1 MDIAKLKSLLQSSS
15 EKFIDGQSFSQR
27 IDIVRDII
35 DNEYPKI
42 PINLALNGSVIYM
55 EKFMEREKIE
65 TLLKVLKHSS
75 QENREYIIDDS
86 ELNEILQL
94 VYRFVNQNSLLNS

>member
-1 MDIAKLKSLLQSSS
+1 MDIARFKSLLQSSS

-27 IDIVRDII
+27 IDIVRVII

-42 PINLALNGSVIYM
+42 PINIALKGPVIYM

-75 QENREYIIDDS
+75 HENKEYIIDDS
-86 ELNEILQL
+86 ELNEVLQL

>member
-1 MDIAKLKSLLQSSS
+1 MDIARFKSLLQSSS

-42 PINLALNGSVIYM
+42 PINLALNGSIIYM
-55 EKFMEREKIE
+55 EKFMKREKIE

-75 QENREYIIDDS
+75 HENREYIIDDS
-86 ELNEILQL
+86 ELNEVLQL

>member
-1 MDIAKLKSLLQSSS
+1 MDIARFKSLLHSSS

-42 PINLALNGSVIYM
+42 PINIALNGPVIYM

-75 QENREYIIDDS
+75 HENKEYIIDDS
-86 ELNEILQL
+86 ELNEVLQL